1 MKTEKMIRNK
11 FTKIQ
16 VVTLDGGCF
25 NFLLSVSISMYCFH
39 IWGETVIPR

>member
-25 NFLLSVSISMYCFH
+25 VLIFFFLFL
-39 IWGETVIPR
+39 